1 MYSTADV
8 FDAYDVNANPVT
20 ACGDPLSCSSVR
32 SLQITANVA
41 PNYADPQTKVYP
53 VLSITSKARL
63 NN

>member
-8 FDAYDVNANPVT
+8 FDAYDVNANPV
-20 ACGDPLSCSSVR
+20 AGCGDPLSCSSVR